1 MHLQF
6 EERSMNAWPALQT
19 ILYDGWVLRFS
30 NGYTRRA
37 NSINPLYP
45 STIDLHTKMDYCEG
59 LYFSKDLP
67 VIYKLTDMASPAPLD
82 EHLEKRGYLKEYE
95 TSLRLLNL
103 SDFQTSITYENIE
116 KSSYFS
122 SQWIDAFI
130 SCSDPTAASSK
141 ETMAQMLG
149 NILGEK
155 ICVQLKW
162 ANESV
167 ACGFGVIENG
177 FVGLFDIIVK
187 EDCRGKGYG
196 KTIMSALLNEAK
208 RLGAQ
213 KAYLQVLIGN
223 SVAENLYES
232 LGFKELYRYWY
243 RIKYAR

>member
-1 MHLQF
+1 
-6 EERSMNAWPALQT
+6 
-19 ILYDGWVLRFS
+19 
-30 NGYTRRA
+30 
-37 NSINPLYP
+37 
-45 STIDLHTKMDYCEG
+45 
-59 LYFSKDLP
+59 
-67 VIYKLTDMASPAPLD
+67 
-82 EHLEKRGYLKEYE
+82 
-95 TSLRLLNL
+95 
-103 SDFQTSITYENIE
+103 
-116 KSSYFS
+116 
-122 SQWIDAFI
+122 
-130 SCSDPTAASSK
+130 
-141 ETMAQMLG
+141 MAQMLD

-155 ICVQLKW
+155 ICVQLKL

-223 SVAENLYES
+223 SAAENLYEG